1 MVSLYAEPRKIVDVD
16 ETVVPAISYGTEV
29 WLFQNGGH
37 DVIICEPGDIS
48 RAHKP
53 NEWTGVDELQA
64 LSSHDKTRCN
74 G

>member
-1 MVSLYAEPRKIVDVD
+1 MVSLYAEPRKIVDAD
-16 ETVVPAISYGTEV
+16 ETVVPAISYGTEAG
-29 WLFQNGGH
+29 LFQNGGH
-37 DVIICEPGDIS
+37 DVIIMPS